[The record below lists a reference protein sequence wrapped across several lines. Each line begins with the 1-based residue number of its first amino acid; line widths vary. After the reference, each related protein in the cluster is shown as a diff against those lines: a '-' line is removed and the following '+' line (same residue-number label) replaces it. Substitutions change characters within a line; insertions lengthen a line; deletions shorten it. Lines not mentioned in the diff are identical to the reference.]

1 MKYDPTSAGSYSVS
15 DEGCRGDCYLV
26 SPQPYPVPGYLRAF
40 ESLRKALKES
50 VNTCELQQGVC
61 WVIKREDT
69 LDRCGQRQDRG
80 ECETIAPY
88 SPGFAGLGNYSR
100 QPWAYKA
107 YPGAVR
113 RSVEAAWN
121 PVARVSREGVAT
133 VKDGCVLPL
142 WRQIFYVGDM
152 NNQFERPGDPMLYQT
167 AVNAAMFLARQQRKP
182 KVIFGKANGKV
193 IPVVY
198 VEPGGIVRAREGYRT
213 SPATQVMHMDT
224 FEMKQALA
232 ASAGASF
239 MPFNM

>member
-1 MKYDPTSAGSYSVS
+1 VNYDPTSAGSYSVS

-26 SPQPYPVPGYLRAF
+26 SPKPYPVPGYLRAF

-107 YPGAVR
+107 FPGAVR
-113 RSVEAAWN
+113 RSVEAAWK
-121 PVARVSREGVAT
+121 PLARVTREGVAT
-133 VKDGCVLPL
+133 VKEGCVLPL
-142 WRQIFYVGDM
+142 WRQIFYVGDE
-152 NNQFERPGDPMLYQT
+152 NNQFERPGDPMLYQA
-167 AVNAAMFLARQQRKP
+167 AVNAAMLLARQQRRP
-182 KVIFGKANGKV
+182 KVIFGAANGKI

-198 VEPGGIVRAREGYRT
+198 VEPGGIVRAGRGYPESLAARVT
-213 SPATQVMHMDT
+213 RMDQ
-224 FEMKQALA
+224 FEMQQALA
-232 ASAGASF
+232 ASAGASL